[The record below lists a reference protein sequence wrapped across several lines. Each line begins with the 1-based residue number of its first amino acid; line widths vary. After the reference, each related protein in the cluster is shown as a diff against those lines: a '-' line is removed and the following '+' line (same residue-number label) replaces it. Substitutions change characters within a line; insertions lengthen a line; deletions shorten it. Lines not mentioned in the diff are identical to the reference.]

1 MKQKVRKR
9 KMFVVIGALLVL
21 IGLIMIWFNIPYSP
35 IKSDFDK
42 DVSALI
48 QKNHL
53 SDNIYFDGTISKIS
67 YKK

>member
-53 SDNIYFDGTISKIS
+53 SDNIYFDGIISKIS